1 MLLWLVP
8 MFLLQKIIFT
18 SNEKALFAQKPQ
30 SSRLLSLNDL
40 KSEQPNTAEP
50 QEILNLRAFTKLY
63 GYVRYFHPSD
73 EAMRLPWDKFAM
85 YGVEKVKNARNS
97 SELLVRLQELFL
109 PIAPTLQIYKQGAK
123 PLARTLLPE
132 IASWKHVAWQHKG
145 LGLGVRDLYG
155 VNSPYRSVSL
165 NSPQSSET
173 KYGSIFHYITSSTS
187 PTIQAVQGKFY
198 HLRFSAAIRTEIQ
211 NPENGAVIGLEASFL
226 GGGEWAASTPDAEKI
241 ISKEWKEYEISGF
254 TRENTVAL
262 LMWLGFRGKGT
273 IWLDNARLWKAEKK
287 IGPWT
292 EVPLENG
299 GFEQVHKNNTA
310 PVVTSILRG
319 TELWNTPFPH
329 WQFIR
334 PKSHFVRFDSTNSYQ
349 GKYCLRLEDVEEF
362 QREVLFDAKP
372 FDGELLRKN
381 LVSGIECALPLTLPT
396 NGKALFG
403 STTTSTA
410 AFTALLKD
418 SLKKIDIAEKPYNK
432 DAIRLAN
439 VAMAWNVLQHFYP
452 YFDDVPVN
460 WDSTLTATLQAA
472 LKCRSM
478 QEFETVMRKMLVGLR
493 DGHAEFYR
501 PVPKRIIPALVENV
515 NGQPVILAS
524 ADKELKRGDVIV
536 EIDGKPANAI
546 LQEEEALISGSP
558 QHKRAEAT
566 ERLLLSSS
574 PSAYITLA
582 RGSDTLSLRVER
594 KPPSEVNL
602 HEHPAIKQISGSD
615 SNDAVWYLDVSQ
627 VTLADVEAKAS
638 IFAKAK
644 GIVLDM
650 RGYPQNGNVQ
660 ILGYIADSALL
671 SPRWNVSQ
679 IIYPDH
685 ENVQGY
691 DTSGRWSVQPRLP
704 RWKGK
709 CVFLTGGGAI
719 SQAEDIMSIV
729 EHYKLGV
736 IVGEATA
743 GADGNVN
750 MMALPG
756 GNSFRWTG
764 MKVLKQDGSRLHGIG
779 VQPTHPVK
787 RTIKSLV
794 NNQDDVL
801 LEAIRLIGL

>member
-1 MLLWLVP
+1 M
-8 MFLLQKIIFT
+8 
-18 SNEKALFAQKPQ
+18 
-30 SSRLLSLNDL
+30 
-40 KSEQPNTAEP
+40 
-50 QEILNLRAFTKLY
+50 NLRAFTKLY

-123 PLARTLLPE
+123 PLARTLPPE

-145 LGLGVRDLYG
+145 VGLGVRDLYG
-155 VNSPYRSVSL
+155 VNTPYRSLKL
-165 NSPQSSET
+165 NTPEHFT
-173 KYGSIFHYITSSTS
+173 MKAGTIFHYITSATS
-187 PTIQAVQGKFY
+187 PTIRAIQGKFY
-198 HLRFSAAIRTEIQ
+198 YLRFSVAIRTEI
-211 NPENGAVIGLEASFL
+211 EKAEDGAVIGLESLLL
-226 GGGEWAASTPDAEKI
+226 GGGGWPASTWNTENI
-241 ISKEWKEYEISGF
+241 ISSRWKEYEVYSF
-254 TRENTVAL
+254 TKENAVGL
-262 LMWLGFRGKGT
+262 LVWAGFRGKGKM
-273 IWLDNARLWKAEKK
+273 WLDNARLWKAEKQT
-287 IGPWT
+287 GPWV
-292 EVPLENG
+292 EVPMENG
-299 GFEQVHKNNTA
+299 DFEQVRENNTA
-310 PVVTSILRG
+310 PVVVSTLRG
-319 TELWNTPFPH
+319 KGLWGTVFPH
-329 WQFIR
+329 WQFFQPLSYI
-334 PKSHFVRFDSTNSYQ
+334 VRFDTVQ
-349 GKYCLRLEDVEEF
+349 PLLGRYCLRLEDLDSYQKEE
-362 QREVLFDAKP
+362 LFDAKP
-372 FDGELLRKN
+372 FDGEVLRKSLGN
-381 LVSGIECALPLTLPT
+381 GIECALPLTLPT
-396 NGKALFG
+396 NGKILFG

-460 WDSTLTATLQAA
+460 WDSTLTATLQAT
-472 LKCRSM
+472 LQCRSM

-524 ADKELKRGDVIV
+524 ADRDLKRGDVIV
-536 EIDGKPANAI
+536 EIDGKSATVL

-558 QHKRAEAT
+558 QHKRAEAV

-582 RGSDTLSLRVER
+582 RGADTLSLRVER

-644 GIVLDM
+644 GMVLDM

-685 ENVQGY
+685 ENIQGY

-729 EHYKLGV
+729 EHYKLGA

-764 MKVLKQDGSRLHGIG
+764 MKVLKQCGSKLHGIG
-779 VQPTHPVK
+779 VQPTHPQK
-787 RTIKSLV
+787 RTIQGV
-794 NNQDDVL
+794 REGRDEL
-801 LEAIRLIGL
+801 LEMAQSLIR